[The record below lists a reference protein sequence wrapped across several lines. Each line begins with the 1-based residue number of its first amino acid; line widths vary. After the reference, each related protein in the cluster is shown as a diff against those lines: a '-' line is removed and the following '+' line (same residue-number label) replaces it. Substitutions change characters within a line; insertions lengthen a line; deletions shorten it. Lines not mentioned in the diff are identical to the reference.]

1 VIFDHDDARVKQLL
15 ANVFDALK
23 PGGTLLLAEP
33 MAETKGFEAMGHAYF
48 GFYLLAMGRGRPRTE
63 AEISGLLRQAGFTG
77 IRLLNSYMPLNAQIL
92 QCNKPSTPTA

>member
-1 VIFDHDDARVKQLL
+1 
-15 ANVFDALK
+15 
-23 PGGTLLLAEP
+23 
-33 MAETKGFEAMGHAYF
+33 
-48 GFYLLAMGRGRPRTE
+48 MGRGRPRTE